1 MHENYSVIDLNTGK
15 RIAECATLEDAKMMV
30 SFSPANRAYRK
41 NRFIVDQ
48 VIDITSTTDKQLPGQ
63 QGLPACPHDSL
74 SEFEEMIL
82 LPEAEGIPFITK

>member
-15 RIAECATLEDAKMMV
+15 RIADCATLEDAKMMV

-63 QGLPACPHDSL
+63 LGLPSTKERLSDS
-74 SEFEEMIL
+74 EEMIL
-82 LPEAEGIPFITK
+82 LPEAEGIPFIAK

>member
-1 MHENYSVIDLNTGK
+1 MYENYSVINLNTGK
-15 RIAECATLEDAKMMV
+15 RIVDCATLEDAKMMV

-63 QGLPACPHDSL
+63 LGLPSAKERLSDSK
-74 SEFEEMIL
+74 ERIL
-82 LPEAEGIPFITK
+82 LPEAEGIPFIAK

>member
-41 NRFIVDQ
+41 NIFIMDQ

-74 SEFEEMIL
+74 SEFEELIL
-82 LPEAEGIPFITK
+82 LPEAEGVPFITK

>member
-1 MHENYSVIDLNTGK
+1 MHESYSIINLNTGSK
-15 RIAECATLEDAKMMV
+15 IAECSTLEDAKMMV
-30 SFSPANRAYRK
+30 AFSPANRAYRK

-63 QGLPACPHDSL
+63 LGLPSTKERLSDS
-74 SEFEEMIL
+74 EETIL

>member
-15 RIAECATLEDAKMMV
+15 RIADCATLEDAKMMV
-30 SFSPANRAYRK
+30 AFSPSNRAYRK
-41 NRFIVDQ
+41 NRFIMDQ

-74 SEFEEMIL
+74 SEFEERIL
-82 LPEAEGIPFITK
+82 LPEAEGIPFTTK

>member
-15 RIAECATLEDAKMMV
+15 RIADCATLEDAKMMV
-30 SFSPANRAYRK
+30 AFSPANRAYRK

-63 QGLPACPHDSL
+63 LGLPSAKERLSDS
-74 SEFEEMIL
+74 EEMIL

>member
-15 RIAECATLEDAKMMV
+15 RIADCATLEDAKMMV
-30 SFSPANRAYRK
+30 AFSPANRAYRK

-63 QGLPACPHDSL
+63 LGLPSAKERLSDS
-74 SEFEEMIL
+74 EELIL
-82 LPEAEGIPFITK
+82 LPEAEGIPFTTK